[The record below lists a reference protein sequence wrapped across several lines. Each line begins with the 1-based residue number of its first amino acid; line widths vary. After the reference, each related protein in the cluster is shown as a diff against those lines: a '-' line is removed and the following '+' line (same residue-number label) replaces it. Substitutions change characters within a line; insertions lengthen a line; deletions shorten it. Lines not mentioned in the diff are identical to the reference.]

1 MEPVHVS
8 TSSKALFNK
17 VRRIVPPLLE
27 RFHKGSSPLDSSEH
41 CLNLMELV
49 ANNGI

>member
-27 RFHKGSSPLDSSEH
+27 RFHKGSFPDAM
-41 CLNLMELV
+41 LNAV
-49 ANNGI
+49 GIGN

>member
-27 RFHKGSSPLDSSEH
+27 RFHKGLFPG
-41 CLNLMELV
+41 LV
-49 ANNGI
+49 MIGIGI

>member
-8 TSSKALFNK
+8 TSSKALLNK

-27 RFHKGSSPLDSSEH
+27 RFHKGLSH
-41 CLNLMELV
+41 GLV
-49 ANNGI
+49 MIGNGD